1 MSITYT
7 TDTDVHDM
15 VIQVLEAGDGIE
27 DFDIDAITGDLMAA
41 ADRDAS
47 GTLVGI
53 PEGDEFWEIVQR
65 HDISAQRTGDAETH
79 LAEAEEQHGDLATLE
94 AHVSATRG
102 ARDAAVRAAIS
113 AGASMYAIAKRLGVP
128 EQTIRRIRDRG

>member
-1 MSITYT
+1 MNEPTYT
-7 TDTDVHDM
+7 TYTDIRDM
-15 VIQVLEAGDGIE
+15 VVQVLEASQVAAE
-27 DFDIDAITGDLMAA
+27 FDVDAITGELMAA
-41 ADRDAS
+41 ADHDGREYANLPD
-47 GTLVGI
+47 
-53 PEGDEFWEIVQR
+53 GDDFWAIVQR
-65 HDISAQRTGDAETH
+65 HDIAGDRDDDAETH